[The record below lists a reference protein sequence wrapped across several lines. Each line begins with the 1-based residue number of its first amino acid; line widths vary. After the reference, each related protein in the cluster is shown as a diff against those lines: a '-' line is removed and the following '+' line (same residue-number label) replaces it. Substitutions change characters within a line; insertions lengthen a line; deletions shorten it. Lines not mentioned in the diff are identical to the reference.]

1 MTNLKEAKS
10 TVTSA
15 IQILENIVI
24 SWDEEEDMRLS
35 QKTRNEMISV
45 VNGLKNLKTSLVI
58 SK

>member
-15 IQILENIVI
+15 IQILENIVV

-35 QKTRNEMISV
+35 QKTRNQMISV